1 MISTLTRI
9 SVLAAAIASVLTVK
23 AEASPPMTAENI
35 AVIAATLQTC
45 QGGQIIINRLGSRE
59 IHVADLIARTD
70 LLAKPSLL
78 LNQEQS
84 EDLYEIGKALL
95 LTAISR
101 PSWFPDMTSSYFK
114 CPARPKEAVALF
126 KYLASETPDEWR
138 ANTNVFGWLGIAYA
152 AGVGVERDE
161 NKSRRYY
168 LLHRMHSPFPP
179 NDSWSDGVDQNLVS
193 NINRAGLRPY
203 LEVMTKDGRASGNA
217 RVILADEAML
227 TDPLKARSLLLY
239 ADFFSLNRLVQLEK
253 QGLLPTTMDG
263 SDIGV
268 WAEAWRTMPR
278 NRSWAERIVKSA
290 IYANGGSVPTSS
302 ERPAIAK
309 LRPYLNIDSAAVA
322 DAYATQQPIP
332 IRALVNTQGRA
343 IYVEPCQQKRLSSNT
358 SQPILID
365 VLYAAQLYDVT
376 KLPLM
381 PISQISGRPAFGWVI
396 LPAVRFQRDKKEEVK
411 TSFVQLPAEQ
421 CAFSAVADFAPLTSS
436 LSNR

>member
-1 MISTLTRI
+1 MTSARMRI
-9 SVLAAAIASVLTVK
+9 SILIAAVASVFTVK
-23 AEASPPMTAENI
+23 ADASPPMTAENI
-35 AVIAATLQTC
+35 SVIAATVQTC
-45 QGGQIIINRLGSRE
+45 QGGKIITNSLGSRE
-59 IHVADLIARTD
+59 VRVADLISRID

-78 LNQEQS
+78 LSEEQS
-84 EDLYEIGKALL
+84 ADLYDIGKALL
-95 LTAISR
+95 LPAVSR
-101 PSWFPDMTSSYFK
+101 PSWFPDRTPSYFK
-114 CPARPKEAVALF
+114 CPVLPKEAVALF
-126 KYLASETPDEWR
+126 KYLAGEAPDELR
-138 ANTNVFGWLGIAYA
+138 ANSNVFGWLGIAYA

-168 LLHRMHSPFPP
+168 LLYRMYTPFPP

-203 LEVMTKDGRASGNA
+203 LEVMAKGASGDA

-239 ADFFSLNRLVQLEK
+239 PDFFSLNRLVQLEK
-253 QGLLPTTMDG
+253 QGLLPTTTDG

-278 NRSWAERIVKSA
+278 NRLWAERIVKSA
-290 IYANGGSVPTSS
+290 TNANGGSVPTSS
-302 ERPAIAK
+302 ERPAIAT
-309 LRPYLNIDSAAVA
+309 LRPYLNINSASVA

-343 IYVEPCQQKRLSSNT
+343 IYVESCQQKPLSGNT
-358 SQPILID
+358 SRPVLID
-365 VLYAAQLYDVT
+365 VLYAARLYDVT

-381 PISQISGRPAFGWVI
+381 PISQIAGRPAFGWVM
-396 LPAVRFQRDKKEEVK
+396 LPAVRFQRDKKDEVK

-421 CAFSAVADFAPLTSS
+421 CAFSAVADFAPPT
-436 LSNR
+436 LSPPNK

>member
-1 MISTLTRI
+1 MISTRMRI
-9 SVLAAAIASVLTVK
+9 SVLIAVVASFVTVK

-35 AVIAATLQTC
+35 SVIADTLQAC
-45 QGGQIIINRLGSRE
+45 QGGQSITNKFGTKT
-59 IHVADLIARTD
+59 IHPADLISRVE

-78 LNQEQS
+78 LNDEQS
-84 EDLYEIGKALL
+84 EDLYEIGKSLL
-95 LTAISR
+95 PPTVDR
-101 PSWFPDMTSSYFK
+101 PSWFNDKTSSFFQ
-114 CPARPKEAVALF
+114 CSSRPKEAVALF
-126 KYLASETPDEWR
+126 KYLAGEAPDEWR
-138 ANTNVFGWLGIAYA
+138 GFTTVFGWLGIAYA

-161 NKSRRYY
+161 NKSRKYY
-168 LLHRMHSPFPP
+168 LLYRMHAPFPP
-179 NDSWSDGVDQNLVS
+179 ANSWSDVIDTNLVS

-203 LEVMTKDGRASGNA
+203 LELMAKGGRTSGNA
-217 RVILADEAML
+217 RVILADEAIL

-239 ADFFSLNRLVQLEK
+239 PDFFSLNRLVQLEK
-253 QGLLPTTMDG
+253 QGLLPTTTDG

-302 ERPAIAK
+302 ERPAIVK
-309 LRPYLNIDSAAVA
+309 LRPYLSIDSVAIA

-343 IYVEPCQQKRLSSNT
+343 IYVEPCQQKPLGGNT
-358 SQPILID
+358 SRPILID

-376 KLPLM
+376 NLPLM

-421 CAFSAVADFAPLTSS
+421 CAFSAVAPLTLSP
-436 LSNR
+436 SNR